1 MKQSKI
7 AEAMRPISFE
17 CGYTQHPNGSVLV
30 SFGHTKVLCTVMVE
44 EGVPNFLQGRGKG
57 WLTAEYSMLPGAT
70 LIRKKRRTIS
80 GENDGRTVEIQ
91 RFIGRALRAS
101 IDLEALGD
109 YTLLVDCDVLQ
120 ADGGTRTAAISGAYL
135 ALKLAIDDMLEKGL
149 IKDNPLV
156 RNIAA
161 VSVGK
166 INGQMILDLCF
177 AEDSRAD
184 VDLNIVMDDQ
194 GNYIEVQGT
203 GEETVYSR
211 KDLERMLD
219 LAETGIRQI
228 LEEQE
233 RSFEENR
240 RSYEKHW

>member
-1 MKQSKI
+1 MIKQKQ
-7 AEAMRPISFE
+7 AGQMRPIKFE
-17 CGYTQHPNGSVLV
+17 CGYTKHPNGSVLV
-30 SFGHTKVLCTVMVE
+30 SFGETKVLCTVMVE
-44 EGVPNFLQGRGKG
+44 EGVPNFLQGSHKG

-91 RFIGRALRAS
+91 RFIGRSLRSS
-101 IDLEALGD
+101 IDLEALGN

-120 ADGGTRTAAISGAYL
+120 ADGGTRTAAISGAFL
-135 ALKLAIDDMLEKGL
+135 ALKLAIDDMLDKAL

-166 INGQMILDLCF
+166 LAGQFVLDLCF
-177 AEDSRAD
+177 LEDSRAE
-184 VDLNIVMDDQ
+184 VDFNVVMDDQ
-194 GNYIEVQGT
+194 GNYIEIQGT

-211 KDLERMLD
+211 EDLGHMLD

-228 LEEQE
+228 LLEQE
-233 RSFEENR
+233 RSFEDNR

>member
-1 MKQSKI
+1 MKKL
-7 AEAMRPISFE
+7 AHEMRPIHFE
-17 CGYTQHPNGSVLV
+17 CGYTSHPNGSVLV
-30 SFGHTKVLCTVMVE
+30 SFGQTKVLCTVMVE
-44 EGVPNFLQGRGKG
+44 EGVPNFLQGGNKG

-70 LIRKKRRTIS
+70 LVRKRRRTIS

-91 RFIGRALRAS
+91 RFIGRSLRS
-101 IDLEALGD
+101 CIDLEALGA

-135 ALKLAIDDMLEKGL
+135 ALKLAIDDMLDKAM
-149 IKDNPLV
+149 IKDNPLL

-166 INGQMILDLCF
+166 IGRDFVLDLCF
-177 AEDSRAD
+177 HEDSRAD
-184 VDLNIVMDDQ
+184 VDLNVVMDDQ
-194 GNYIEVQGT
+194 GNIIEIQGT
-203 GEETVYSR
+203 GEEAIFTR
-211 KDLERMLD
+211 EDLNQMLD
-219 LAETGIRQI
+219 MAEKGIQEI
-228 LEEQE
+228 LLEQE

>member
-1 MKQSKI
+1 MKQPKNP
-7 AEAMRPISFE
+7 EALRPIAFE
-17 CGYTQHPNGSVLV
+17 CGYTEHPNGSVLV
-30 SFGHTKVLCTVMVE
+30 SFGQTKVLCTVMVE
-44 EGVPNFLQGRGKG
+44 EGVPNFLQGSSKG

-70 LIRKKRRTIS
+70 IIRKKRRTIS

-91 RFIGRALRAS
+91 RFIGRSLRAC
-101 IDLEALGD
+101 IDLEALGE

-166 INGQMILDLCF
+166 INGELILDLCF

-184 VDLNIVMDDQ
+184 VDLNVVMDDQ
-194 GNYIEVQGT
+194 GNYIELQGT

-211 KDLERMLD
+211 DDLDRMLD

-233 RSFEENR
+233 RSFEKNR